1 MLFSESSNVIIQCCA
16 VVLPWL
22 LLLQVLACIYFFIW
36 NHFSSIASF
45 LFSFL
50 EFSEDWET
58 VSKFQLEILLFRC
71 LLAWSVEA
79 LFKICAVLACVFH

>member
-22 LLLQVLACIYFFIW
+22 LLLQFLACIYFFIW

-79 LFKICAVLACVFH
+79 FFKICAVLACVFH